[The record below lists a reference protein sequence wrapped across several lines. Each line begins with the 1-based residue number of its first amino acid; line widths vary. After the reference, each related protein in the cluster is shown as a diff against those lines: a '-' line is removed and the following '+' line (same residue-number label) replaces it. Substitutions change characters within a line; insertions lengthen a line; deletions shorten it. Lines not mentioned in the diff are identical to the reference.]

1 MDEMTPICQKKDLP
15 LGSSTTCR
23 PESLEPPFGLSNA
36 PGTFCRALGLVLRGL
51 SWKSVVSFLDDI
63 VILGRSFE
71 DHMKNMEQ
79 VLSRFRDFKLKLK
92 PSKCELLKRDII
104 CSGSQG

>member
-1 MDEMTPICQKKDLP
+1 M
-15 LGSSTTCR
+15 GR
-23 PESLEPPFGLSNA
+23 GFG
-36 PGTFCRALGLVLRGL
+36 
-51 SWKSVVSFLDDI
+51 
-63 VILGRSFE
+63 

-104 CSGSQG
+104 SLGRTVSREGGKS